1 MHDFW
6 KFFTWRKPNISVQFK
21 GKGKYENKYLWR
33 DCAACS
39 PNWKEVF
46 SRLLN
51 PKLITWTNASLFA
64 VLFLQGEI
72 NSWARRLACY

>member
-1 MHDFW
+1 M
-6 KFFTWRKPNISVQFK
+6 ISGNFLRGGNQTFLYNLKGRGNTKTSICGGIVQLVVLI
-21 GKGKYENKYLWR
+21 G
-33 DCAACS
+33 
-39 PNWKEVF
+39 KEVV